1 MMEVRRG
8 VDPVRFELVS
18 EGRPVGE
25 IRRTESDLLVVRFS
39 GFLTSA
45 LAERAGWLARSA
57 RQSDEFARRA
67 NPGGTT
73 LLSRT
78 DDLARI
84 EPVPEGN
91 AWSVELALIDSAT
104 SDVFVLGR
112 ARRMWE
118 AIRRSGLPRQMLQWS
133 PRPVADASPTAAAV
147 ALPAMGGA

>member
-1 MMEVRRG
+1 MEVRRG
-8 VDPVRFELVS
+8 IDPVRFELVS

-25 IRRTESDLLVVRFS
+25 IRRTEGDLFVVRFS

-67 NPGGTT
+67 NPGGTI
-73 LLSRT
+73 LLTRT

-84 EPVPEGN
+84 EPAPEGSG
-91 AWSVELALIDSAT
+91 WSVELALIDSAT
-104 SDVFVLGR
+104 SDVFVLAR

-118 AIRRSGLPRQMLQWS
+118 AIRRSGLPRQMMQWS
-133 PRPVADASPTAAAV
+133 RRTATDIAAATV
-147 ALPAMGGA
+147 QDAVPAAGGV